1 MKDLYLWIE
10 KNIER
15 ICKFTMI
22 LATFFIGLCLGAI
35 IIYECYE
42 PEIVYVDRI
51 VEVPSEPIVEIRYA
65 TEEEEKQRDIDEIE
79 ALAKTVWG
87 EARGCN
93 NTQRAAVVW
102 CILNRVDSEIE
113 DFPDDIISVVSQ
125 INPDGTKQFSGY
137 DASYPVQD
145 DIVELVKDVL
155 DRWTLEKTAVGDVG
169 RILPSDYLYF
179 RSDGHGE
186 NVFRQGYKS
195 KTLWDWKWGTPYD

>member
-35 IIYECYE
+35 IIFRCYE

-51 VEVPSEPIVEIRYA
+51 VEVHSEPIVEIRYA

-102 CILNRVDSEIE
+102 CILNRVDS
-113 DFPDDIISVVSQ
+113 DQFPNDIISVITAPNQ
-125 INPDGTKQFSGY
+125 FEGYNANNP
-137 DASYPVQD
+137 VED
-145 DIVELVKDVL
+145 DIVALVIDVL
-155 DRWTLEKTAVGDVG
+155 DRYELEQTAVGNVG
-169 RILPSDYLYF
+169 RVLPSDYYFF
-179 RSDGHGE
+179 RSSGTGV
-186 NVFRQGYKS
+186 NVFRQNFGS
-195 KTLWDWKWGTPYD
+195 KTTWNWKWGTPYD